1 MPALLS
7 ELQVTEVQF
16 ILVQTQGI
24 RGGKP
29 RQELALFVPGGLSM
43 ASKFC
48 LFSLG
53 SNVFILGSLSSRH
66 IHWWHYTGPAM
77 DI

>member
-24 RGGKP
+24 CGGKS
-29 RQELALFVPGGLSM
+29 RQALFVPGGLSM

-53 SNVFILGSLSSRH
+53 SNVSILGSFSSRH